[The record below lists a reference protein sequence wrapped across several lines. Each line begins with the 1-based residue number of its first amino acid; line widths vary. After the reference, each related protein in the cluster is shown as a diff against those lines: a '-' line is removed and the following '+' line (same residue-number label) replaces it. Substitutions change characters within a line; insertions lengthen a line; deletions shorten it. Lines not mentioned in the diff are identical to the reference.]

1 MSSTRDR
8 YTEAEKARAVGMA
21 AVMGQTQA
29 AEALGIPKS
38 TLHGWWERP
47 DLARLRTTAR
57 EDVAEQMWEA
67 AQLGLAEMV
76 KGLENPRAP
85 LRDKTM
91 ATSML
96 VEKYLLLTGQATSR
110 TEQHVALTQGLDD
123 HEREALRR
131 AIDEWLA
138 AQEGVPS

>member
-1 MSSTRDR
+1 MPSTRDQYSPVER
-8 YTEAEKARAVGMA
+8 ARAVGMA

-29 AEALGIPKS
+29 AEALGIPLS

-47 DLARLRTTAR
+47 DLAALRTTAR
-57 EDVAEQMWEA
+57 EDVAAQMWEA

-96 VEKYLLLTGQATSR
+96 IEKFLLLTGQATGR
-110 TEQHVALTQGLDD
+110 TEVIALTDGMDD
-123 HEREALRR
+123 HERATLRELIDAALSAAEVEA
-131 AIDEWLA
+131 
-138 AQEGVPS
+138 